1 MPVAAGDG
9 MGCDG
14 ILCDERTCGARPAE
28 GFQFV
33 RTWWNSIVSIIIFGP
48 PQSLF
53 YARCSV
59 QGSAQC
65 SLYLL
70 GCPCV
75 RPSSLM
81 SIRSNRRIQR
91 RISRFAFKGIII
103 KKSSFSLPRCG
114 ESNKNA
120 DDDELDWLMWTMMMM
135 VKKGNH
141 PLWRNA
147 TLMNTRQRRN
157 RLLILEI
164 IPNYD

>member
-1 MPVAAGDG
+1 MGRDG
-9 MGCDG
+9 MWWDSVRWEDMRSETSRG
-14 ILCDERTCGARPAE
+14 IPICPDLMKFNCVHYYLWAPAVVVLCTMLCAGQCPVLSLSAR
-28 GFQFV
+28 V
-33 RTWWNSIVSIIIFGP
+33 
-48 PQSLF
+48 
-53 YARCSV
+53 
-59 QGSAQC
+59 
-65 SLYLL
+65 
-70 GCPCV
+70 CPCV